1 MPFLMAES
9 TPSDEDPT
17 ISEMLYVWSA
27 IGAPHD
33 RS

>member
-1 MPFLMAES
+1 MAES
-9 TPSDEDPT
+9 PPSEEVPT

-33 RS
+33 RP